1 MTTEGYA
8 TNTTE
13 VQWRLICR
21 FIPAAKKRGRPQTV
35 DRRRV
40 IDAILYL
47 VRTGCQW
54 RMLPKDFPHWKT
66 VANLFYQWRDNGV
79 WQAIHDAL
87 VGKVRKASGRKEHPS
102 AAILDSQ
109 SVKTTEVGGEHGYD
123 AGKKINGRK
132 RDVIVDTLGLILAV
146 VVTPADLQDQDS
158 ACFALA
164 QLKNRSRRFSL
175 IWADSAYGRSGLPE
189 WVATTFGWIVQVV
202 LRPVTAEGWI
212 HLPKR
217 WIVERTFGWIGRSR
231 RHSKDYERNPKSS
244 ETLILIA
251 MIQIMLRRLT

>member
-1 MTTEGYA
+1 MVSVRWEFDQEHQRSRYHDHGRLCHKYDGSSMEIDLSLHPGGEKARSTANGRSA
-8 TNTTE
+8 T
-13 VQWRLICR
+13 C
-21 FIPAAKKRGRPQTV
+21 
-35 DRRRV
+35 DRR
-40 IDAILYL
+40 DPL
-47 VRTGCQW
+47 Q
-54 RMLPKDFPHWKT
+54 
-66 VANLFYQWRDNGV
+66 LFYQWRDNGV

-164 QLKNRSRRFSL
+164 QLKNRSRRLSL